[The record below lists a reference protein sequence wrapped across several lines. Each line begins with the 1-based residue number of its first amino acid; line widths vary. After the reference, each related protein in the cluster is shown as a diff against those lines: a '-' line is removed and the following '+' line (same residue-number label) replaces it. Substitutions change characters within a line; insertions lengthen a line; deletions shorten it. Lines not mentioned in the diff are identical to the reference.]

1 MVSRTLVH
9 RSMYMGVQHLMQLY
23 DFQQELKD
31 GIYQSWQHNRNVIG
45 VLPTGAGKTVT
56 FSSILHEHNGF
67 SCAIAHR
74 KELVNQISI
83 ALAREGVVHGII
95 GPTSLVKEICSDHS
109 RTLGRVMYDG
119 NAPVK
124 VAGID
129 TLIRRKS
136 ELAHWANQ
144 VSLWVTDEAHHLLRA
159 NKWGQGVGMFPN
171 AFGLGVTA
179 TPCRADGRGLGSHA
193 DGVFDDMVVGPT
205 MRELINQ
212 GFLTDYRIF
221 APPSDLDLTN
231 VSTGRDGDFIRQ
243 QMRQAVENSHL
254 VGDIV
259 EHYMRIAPGKLGV
272 TFATDV
278 ATATDISAQYNAR
291 GVPAEV
297 VSAKTPSRL
306 RTEIINRF
314 RTGDIKQLV
323 NVDLFGE
330 GFDLPAIEVA
340 SFGRPTQSY
349 GLYVQQ
355 FGRALRVMDGKNQA
369 IIIDHAGNVI
379 RHGLPDRERIW
390 SLDSRER
397 RPRPANPDDDIPLRY
412 CTECTQPY
420 ERTLV
425 TCPWCGAKWVPASR
439 SGPQYV
445 DGDLFELAPEVLA
458 DMRGEVARIDEDP
471 ALLAQRMRAGGAP
484 PIVVASANKNH
495 RARMEAQTLLRDRI
509 AWWAAWYNMR
519 GQSDSEIQR
528 RFWFTF
534 GTDVMTAQTLGRTDA
549 TALTLV
555 VDQQI
560 EVLRNG

>member
-1 MVSRTLVH
+1 
-9 RSMYMGVQHLMQLY
+9 MQLY
-23 DFQQELKD
+23 DFQQEFKND
-31 GIYQSWQHNRNVIG
+31 IYRSWQENRNVLG
-45 VLPTGAGKTVT
+45 VLPTGAGKTVS
-56 FSSILHEHNGF
+56 FSSILHDHNGY
-67 SCAIAHR
+67 SVAIAHR
-74 KELVNQISI
+74 KELVNQISL
-83 ALAREGVVHGII
+83 ALAREGVVHGIV
-95 GPTSLVKEICSDHS
+95 GPSALIKEVCTEHS
-109 RTLGRVMYDG
+109 RELGTVLYDG

-136 ELAHWANQ
+136 QLAHWAAQ
-144 VSLWVTDEAHHLLRA
+144 VSMWVTDEGHHLLRA
-159 NKWGQGVGMFPN
+159 NKWGQGVEMFPN
-171 AFGLGVTA
+171 AYGLGVTA
-179 TPCRADGRGLGSHA
+179 TACRADGRGLGRHA
-193 DGVFDDMVVGPT
+193 DGVYDDLIVGPD
-205 MRELINQ
+205 MRTLIDR
-212 GFLTDYRIF
+212 GFLTDYRVF
-221 APPSDLDLTN
+221 APPSDLDLSN
-231 VSTGRDGDFIRQ
+231 VGTGRDGDYIRQ
-243 QMRQAVENSHL
+243 QMRQAVEHSHL

-259 EHYMRIAPGKLGV
+259 EHYLRIAPGKLGV

-278 ATATDISAQYNAR
+278 ATATDIAAQYNAR

-314 RTGDIKQLV
+314 RTGIIKQLV

-349 GLYVQQ
+349 SLYVQQ
-355 FGRALRVMDGKNQA
+355 FGRALRIMDGKDVA

-397 RPRPANPDDDIPLRY
+397 HPRAARADDNIPLRY

-425 TCPWCGAKWVPASR
+425 SCPWCGAKWIPSSR
-439 SGPQYV
+439 AGPQYV

-458 DMRGEVARIDEDP
+458 DMRGEIARVDEDP
-471 ALLAQRMRAGGAP
+471 VLLAQRMRAGGAP

-495 RARMEAQTLLRDRI
+495 RARTEAQRLLRDRI
-509 AWWAAWYNMR
+509 AWWAAWYNMK

-534 GTDVMTAQTLGRTDA
+534 GTDVMTAQTLGRNEA
-549 TALTLV
+549 IALSLV

-560 EVLRNG
+560 ERLQNERT